1 MARRNA
7 VLLLIAVALAIVPLL
22 MGFQGEA
29 VFGGADGAAQALIT
43 EIQPAYEPWFGPL
56 WKPPSGEVASLLFT
70 LQAALGAG
78 FLGYYLGLRRGQVR
92 VRGSGGDGSY

>member
-7 VLLLIAVALAIVPLL
+7 FLLLIAIALAVVPLF
-22 MGFQGEA
+22 MGFQGED
-29 VFGGADGAAQALIT
+29 VFGGADGEAQALIT
-43 EIQPAYEPWFGPL
+43 EIQPAYEPWIGPV
-56 WKPPSGEVASLLFT
+56 WEPPSGEIASLLFA

-92 VRGSGGDGSY
+92 VRSNGDDGSR

>member
-7 VLLLIAVALAIVPLL
+7 VLILLAIALALLPLF
-22 MGFQGEA
+22 MGFEGEE
-29 VFGGADGAAQALIT
+29 VFSGADGEAQALIT
-43 EIQPAYEPWFGPL
+43 EIQPAYEPWFGPF
-56 WKPPSGEVASLLFT
+56 WEPPSGEIESLLFA

-92 VRGSGGDGSY
+92 VRSSGDDGSH